1 MSTVSIRAALESAL
15 NAMTPSLSTAFEN
28 APFTPPAP
36 TTPYQRAWVIFAEPD
51 NMEQHA
57 SHMELGFMQ
66 VDLMYPENTGS
77 GAAMARAELLR
88 TTFKRGNT
96 FSSGAVNVLITHTP
110 EIARGEPEEGRYPIR
125 VKIKFQSFIP

>member
-1 MSTVSIRAALESAL
+1 MSTVSIRAALETAL
-15 NAMTPSLSTAFEN
+15 NSMSPALSTAWEN
-28 APFTPPAP
+28 NPFTPPDP
-36 TTPYQRAWVIFAEPD
+36 TTAYQQAFVIFAEPD
-51 NMEQHA
+51 NMEAHS

-77 GAAMARAELLR
+77 GAAMARAELIR
-88 TTFKRGNT
+88 STFYRGAT
-96 FSSGAVNVLITHTP
+96 FSSGAANVLITHTP